1 MKMIIDG
8 KKRDASDNG
17 IIEVYNPATQQ
28 LIDTVPNATPQDV
41 ELALD
46 TARRGCMTW
55 GKMSPDDRIK
65 VLMNVANQLEKHTKE
80 LGELLCNELGRPYE
94 PVSYTHLTLPTN

>member
-28 LIDTVPNATPQDV
+28 LILFLMQHLRMWNWHWIPQEEDV
-41 ELALD
+41 
-46 TARRGCMTW
+46 
-55 GKMSPDDRIK
+55 
-65 VLMNVANQLEKHTKE
+65 
-80 LGELLCNELGRPYE
+80 
-94 PVSYTHLTLPTN
+94 

>member
-46 TARRGCMTW
+46 TA
-55 GKMSPDDRIK
+55 
-65 VLMNVANQLEKHTKE
+65 
-80 LGELLCNELGRPYE
+80 
-94 PVSYTHLTLPTN
+94 